1 MPMAFLAQPLELA
14 GLHLRNR
21 LVMLPMVTNLAQPDG
36 TVSEASIAHYG
47 ARAAREVGMVIVEA
61 TAVASEARNIV
72 HGLGAWDDEQVPGL
86 AQLAKRI
93 KAGGAAAA
101 LQLFHSGARGAA
113 GLPATSPSGVPL
125 RPGEPPRVL
134 AEEELPAIVAQFA
147 AAARRAVAAGFDAI
161 EVHAAHMYLLS
172 EFLSPFTNRRDDH
185 YGGDVARRA
194 RLVEE
199 VVRAVRRAAG
209 PSFPVL
215 LRMHGEERMQ
225 GGMTRQDVLATA
237 QRLAEAGVDAFDVS
251 AINTARLLEKD
262 GWSYWSLKP
271 YLTKEDQPGA
281 AMGNAAAVRQAT
293 GVPVIAVGKM
303 GVPEVAERAL
313 ATCQADLVGVARGF
327 LCDPGLAP
335 KLLEGRGEDI
345 VHCDECFV
353 CLDLV
358 VTQHKSIRCSQ
369 NRSLGRMVALA
380 EAQD

>member
-1 MPMAFLAQPLELA
+1 MAFLAQPLELA

-21 LVMLPMVTNLAQPDG
+21 LVMLPMVTNLAQPDS
-36 TVSEASIAHYG
+36 TVSEATIAHYG

-61 TAVASEARNIV
+61 TAVAQDARNIAR
-72 HGLGAWDDEQVPGL
+72 GLGAWDDDHVPGL
-86 AQLAKRI
+86 ARLANRI

-101 LQLFHSGARGAA
+101 LQLFHSGARSVA
-113 GLPATSPSGVPL
+113 GLPAVSPSGVSL
-125 RPGEPPRVL
+125 RPGAPPRVL

-147 AAARRAVAAGFDAI
+147 AAARRAVVAGFDAI

-172 EFLSPFTNRRDDH
+172 EFLSPFSNHRQDH

-199 VVRAVRRAAG
+199 VVRVVRREAG

-215 LRMHGEERMQ
+215 LRMHGEERVQ
-225 GGMTRQDVLATA
+225 GGMTHQDVLDTA
-237 QRLAEAGVDAFDVS
+237 ERLAEAGVDAFDVS
-251 AINTARLLEKD
+251 AINTAQLVEK
-262 GWSYWSLKP
+262 GGYSYWSTKP
-271 YLTKEDQPGA
+271 YLTKDDPPGA
-281 AMGNAAAVRQAT
+281 ALGNAAAIRQAT

-303 GVPEVAERAL
+303 GLPEVAERAL

-327 LCDPGLAP
+327 LCDPGLAL

-345 VHCDECFV
+345 IRCDECFV

-369 NRSLGRMVALA
+369 NRSLGRLAATA
-380 EAQD
+380 EAAKS